1 MALWIFQMV
10 FNLIMAALA
19 VGWLVERRRNRMRR
33 PQPAPAVVMTALPSV
48 AAIVDTPAPLV
59 DTPLRS
65 PISTLKERSEN
76 TPTPSHMTNSAVE
89 AYDKADR
96 LLGQGIPLREVAR
109 QTGLSL
115 AELQLIGKM
124 SQKSQ

>member
-1 MALWIFQMV
+1 MV
-10 FNLIMAALA
+10 FNLIIAALA
-19 VGWLVERRRNRMRR
+19 VGWLIERRRARMRR
-33 PQPAPAVVMTALPSV
+33 PEPLLMT
-48 AAIVDTPAPLV
+48 VDTPAPSV

-65 PISTLKERSEN
+65 PISTLKERPEHTATSSS
-76 TPTPSHMTNSAVE
+76 PTSTAVE

>member
-10 FNLIMAALA
+10 FNLIIAALA
-19 VGWLVERRRNRMRR
+19 VGWLLERRRSRMRR
-33 PQPAPAVVMTALPSV
+33 PQPTTVVMTALPS
-48 AAIVDTPAPLV
+48 AAAVVDTPVAVV

-65 PISTLKERSEN
+65 PVSTLKERPEN
-76 TPTPSHMTNSAVE
+76 TSNPSNATNSAVE

>member
-19 VGWLVERRRNRMRR
+19 VGWLIERRRARMRR
-33 PQPAPAVVMTALPSV
+33 PRPAPVVMTALPS
-48 AAIVDTPAPLV
+48 ATSMVDTPAPAV
-59 DTPLRS
+59 ETPLRS
-65 PISTLKERSEN
+65 PISTLKERPESTLN
-76 TPTPSHMTNSAVE
+76 PSNATNSAVE